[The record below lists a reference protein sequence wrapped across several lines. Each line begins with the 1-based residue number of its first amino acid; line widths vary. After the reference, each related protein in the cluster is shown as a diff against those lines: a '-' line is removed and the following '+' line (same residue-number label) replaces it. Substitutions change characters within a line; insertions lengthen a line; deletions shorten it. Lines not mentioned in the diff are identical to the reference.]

1 MGTTLS
7 TAIADCTSA
16 TKDLAPSLNIMPKS
30 SAETARDSAA
40 AIAGASMRPGGELP
54 KRLRSLPSVF
64 IDEFRD
70 EIVFT
75 PSAVAFKTIQE
86 LSLNPKMEEVL
97 SEPWL
102 FWGTREELK
111 GSDFITK

>member
-16 TKDLAPSLNIMPKS
+16 TKDLAPSINTTS
-30 SAETARDSAA
+30 SAQTARNAAA
-40 AIAGASMRPGGELP
+40 AIAASSMRPGGELP

-75 PSAVAFKTIQE
+75 SSAVALNAIKE
-86 LSLNPKMEEVL
+86 LSLNPKTEEAL

-111 GSDFITK
+111 GSDFITR